1 MSWAGDEWKDGLP
14 HRALQEIQKLESSL
28 EKLRKEQKQKQFQ
41 LESLDAALKK
51 QQKKVSTIPDI

>member
-1 MSWAGDEWKDGLP
+1 MSWFGDEWKDGLP
-14 HRALQEIQKLESSL
+14 HRALQEIQKLEANL

-51 QQKKVSTIPDI
+51 QQKKVF